1 MISLRTFFRQ
11 KMAQF
16 LIILFAGILL
26 LSNIVIF
33 TMSTI
38 QYNRELDRQ
47 QQAFEEMLVHLLT
60 MEGTDT
66 AITYIEHYYHTQG
79 IEVALYDPN
88 HDLIYETSSNIDPT
102 NQITLE
108 DFDNQI
114 IGTVYFDDQESVL
127 GSDLTIGLLLLN
139 GFSFLV
145 FFVYLKFIYSYLNN
159 MYGLVQK
166 DFDQIGMDEDDFNF
180 EDTFS
185 ISTRLREA
193 IDTETR
199 LKEYQKEYV
208 RMLAHDIKTPL
219 TVIKA
224 YLEGVQLKRIDL
236 DEDILKEM
244 LFEVDEIERMIPKFI
259 TENIEST
266 KSKHDVS
273 KVVHSTLRRLNEVFQ
288 TRKIK
293 VVPQID
299 DFSIEISYVDLSRIV
314 EHLLFNAFYYN
325 KEGGTITVTLCAK
338 DRTLIVEDTG
348 IGMDQET
355 LQHLQE
361 GGYRSEQAKRLN
373 QKGSGL
379 GMQIIYEIIHR
390 NQFDIGIQSVLDQG
404 TIVTVRF

>member
-79 IEVALYDPN
+79 IEVALYDAEY
-88 HDLIYETSSNIDPT
+88 DLIYETSSNIDPT

-338 DRTLIVEDTG
+338 DRTFIVEDTG

-390 NQFDIGIQSVLDQG
+390 NQFDIDIKSVLDQG